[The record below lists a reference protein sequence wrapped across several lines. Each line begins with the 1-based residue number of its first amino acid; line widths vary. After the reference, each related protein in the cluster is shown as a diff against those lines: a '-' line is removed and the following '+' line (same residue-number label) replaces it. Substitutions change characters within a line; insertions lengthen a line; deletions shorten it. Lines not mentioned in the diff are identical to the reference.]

1 MLNFYLPVNVLYSQL
16 PNHNMNSS
24 ADQSQPQKIGLAL
37 SGGGARGVSHLGV
50 MQALTDHGIQFCH
63 ISGTSAGAIA
73 AAFIA
78 EGYSPRDFLQ
88 IIKDTKLLKLLRPSL
103 GSTGLISILNA
114 RFLIEKYIPHN
125 SFEKLKIKVT
135 VSAVDLGEGKLV
147 YFTEGNLD
155 IAVLASC
162 CLPGIF
168 RPIIINEHMYVD
180 GGILNNFPVEPLVGN
195 CDLIIGSSC
204 NHLPIVTEI
213 KSFGNL
219 VDRAAMIAINSGLNT
234 HKNLCDV
241 VIEPHGL
248 GGYGIFDTKAV
259 DEIFMIGYEEGLKA
273 IESNEKLREVILRQ
287 KAG

>member
-1 MLNFYLPVNVLYSQL
+1 
-16 PNHNMNSS
+16 MNSS
-24 ADQSQPQKIGLAL
+24 KDQSQPKKIGLAL

-50 MQALTDHGIQFCH
+50 MQALMDHGIQFSH
-63 ISGTSAGAIA
+63 ISGTSAGAIG

-78 EGYSPRDFLQ
+78 EGYSPKEFLQ
-88 IIKDTKLLKLLRPSL
+88 IIKDTRLLKLLRPSL

-125 SFEKLKIKVT
+125 SFEKLKIKIT
-135 VSAVDLGEGKLV
+135 TSAVDLGEGKLI
-147 YFTEGNLD
+147 YFTEGDLD
-155 IAVLASC
+155 MAILASC

-168 RPIIINEHMYVD
+168 RPIVINGHMYVD

-204 NHLPIVTEI
+204 NHLPVVTEI

-219 VDRAAMIAINSGLNT
+219 VDRAAMIAINSNLNV

-273 IESNEKLREVILRQ
+273 IEGNERLKEIVLRQ

>member
-1 MLNFYLPVNVLYSQL
+1 
-16 PNHNMNSS
+16 MNSS
-24 ADQSQPQKIGLAL
+24 KDQSQPKKIGLAL
-37 SGGGARGVSHLGV
+37 SGGGARGISHLGII
-50 MQALTDHGIQFCH
+50 QALTEHGIQFSH
-63 ISGTSAGAIA
+63 ISGTSAGAIG

-78 EGYSPRDFLQ
+78 EGYTPKEFLQ
-88 IIKDTKLLKLLRPSL
+88 IIKDTRLLKLLRPSL
-103 GSTGLISILNA
+103 GSTGLISILKA
-114 RFLIEKYIPHN
+114 RFLIEKFIPHN

-135 VSAVDLGEGKLV
+135 TSAVDLGEGKLV
-147 YFTEGNLD
+147 YFTEGDLD
-155 IAVLASC
+155 VAILASC

-204 NHLPIVTEI
+204 NHLPVVTEI

-219 VDRAAMIAINSGLNT
+219 VDRAAMIAINSTLNI
-234 HKNLCDV
+234 HKSLCDV

-273 IESNEKLREVILRQ
+273 VESNEKLREIILRQ
-287 KAG
+287 KTG